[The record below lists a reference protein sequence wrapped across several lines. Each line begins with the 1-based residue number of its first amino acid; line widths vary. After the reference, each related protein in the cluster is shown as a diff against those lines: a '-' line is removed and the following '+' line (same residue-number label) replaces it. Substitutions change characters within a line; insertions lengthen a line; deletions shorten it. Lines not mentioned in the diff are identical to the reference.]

1 MALGR
6 PDGALQHLREMRE
19 LADRFGYAWLIV
31 NSRVQMGTLAVL
43 EGRLEQAR
51 ELLDEALD
59 LSLTTRV
66 IRNVTLCLAAF
77 AQLALAEG
85 DPERAALLTGAADG
99 LRGRAGLRTWPV
111 LRRGEAQ
118 LAARVRQALGDDQFS
133 QAFAAGSRL
142 TQREAVAVMRDRP
155 GDRIRPS

>member
-1 MALGR
+1 
-6 PDGALQHLREMRE
+6 
-19 LADRFGYAWLIV
+19 
-31 NSRVQMGTLAVL
+31 VQSGTLAVL
-43 EGRLEQAR
+43 EGRLEHAR

-77 AQLALAEG
+77 AQLAHAEG

-111 LRRGEAQ
+111 LRQGEAQ
-118 LAARVRQALGDDQFS
+118 LAARVRQALGDDWFS

-142 TQREAVAVMRDRP
+142 TQREAVAVMRDRA